1 VVLGKAMANGFPLAA
16 VGGRRVVMDGAS
28 RTWISSTL
36 ATEFVSLAA
45 ARATLEVM
53 VSAKVPDHLRRVGR
67 RLHEGLRGL
76 HAEHPDLI
84 AGVGGI
90 SEMCFLQY
98 GDEAVSRAVTA
109 SCAQHGL
116 LFKRSAYNFVSLA
129 HRDSEIDQTI
139 EQLREALS
147 AVTKP
152 A

>member
-1 VVLGKAMANGFPLAA
+1 MGKALANGFPLAA
-16 VGGRRVVMDGAS
+16 VGGRRDVMEGVA

-53 VSAKVPDHLRRVGR
+53 ASSAVPSHLRRVGQ
-67 RLHEGLRGL
+67 RLYQGLQGL
-76 HAEHPDLI
+76 QQDHPELI

-90 SEMCFLQY
+90 DEMCFLQY
-98 GDEAVSRAVTA
+98 QDEAVSRAVTA
-109 SCAQHGL
+109 ACAHSGL

-129 HRDSEIDQTI
+129 HQESEIDQTI
-139 EQLREALS
+139 AQLREALS

>member
-1 VVLGKAMANGFPLAA
+1 MAG
-16 VGGRRVVMDGAS
+16 VT

-45 ARATLEVM
+45 AKATLEVM
-53 VSAKVPDHLRRVGR
+53 VNRGVPGYLQRVGR
-67 RLHEGLRGL
+67 RFLNGLVALHR
-76 HAEHPDLI
+76 EHPDLV

-90 SEMCFLQY
+90 PEMCFLQY
-98 GDEAVSRAVTA
+98 GDEAVSRAVA
-109 SCAQHGL
+109 AACAHAGL

-129 HRDSEIDQTI
+129 HQDSIVDTSL

-147 AVTKP
+147 TVAKP